1 MSLRG
6 WVCLVLGAFFLI
18 APSVHGADDTIDSP
32 AVAAAAKNIRPDA
45 IRAHMRF
52 LSDGLLQGR
61 APDTPGYEIAARYVS
76 SQLEALGLQPAAV
89 GSSWYQEV
97 PLRKAVLEQSN
108 SSLVFVKDGKE
119 QPLVDGKDYV
129 LTANIAQ
136 QQIDIEAPVVFA
148 GFGVTAPEE
157 NYDDYTGVDVRGKIV
172 AIFGGAP
179 PRFASTVRAYYA
191 DDMVK
196 ARNAASHGASGII
209 SLSLPEDFVRQPWDW
224 NVPQYRMGEIH
235 WLEKDGKP
243 HNPFSYSGVATLN
256 QSGADILFNSASH
269 SFQEACEAARASK
282 SQAFAL
288 AWSVRVHAS
297 NTWKVFKS
305 PNIVAR
311 LDGSD
316 PVLRHEYVVYT
327 AHVDHLGICPPVDGD
342 NVCHGACDNA
352 SGVAS
357 LLEIA
362 RAFATLSA
370 SPRRS
375 ILFVFVTG
383 EEAGLLG
390 SDYFAHFPSVP
401 LDKMVANI
409 NIDGAP
415 GLFYPMKDVVA
426 MGAEHSTLQ
435 KNVQRVALRVGY
447 TLAADPM
454 PEENYF
460 IRSDQYSFVL
470 RGVPSVFV
478 TDGPDS
484 TDPKINGLE
493 FSKKWNVTRYH
504 TPLDNMEQPM
514 DFTSAAHASGFNFL
528 LGVDLAQQQQV
539 PTWNKDDF
547 FGTLFGPIHASSG
560 SAR

>member
-1 MSLRG
+1 MSRRC
-6 WVCLVLGAFFLI
+6 WICLVLASLLLFS
-18 APSVHGADDTIDSP
+18 ASPAEADDAIDSP
-32 AVAAAAKNIRPDA
+32 EVTTALKSIQPDA

-52 LSDGLLQGR
+52 LSDVLLQGR
-61 APDTPGYEIAARYVS
+61 APDTPGYSIAALYVATE
-76 SQLEALGLQPAAV
+76 LEAMGLQPGAAN
-89 GSSWYQEV
+89 GSWFQLVSF
-97 PLRKAVLEQSN
+97 RKSVLEQSK
-108 SSLVFVKDGKE
+108 SSLVVFKDAT
-119 QPLVDGKDYV
+119 PHALVDGKDYV
-129 LTANIAQ
+129 LTANTAQ
-136 QQIDIEAPVVFA
+136 EKINLEAPIVFA

-157 NYDDYTGVDVRGKIV
+157 NYDDYSGIDVHGKIV

-196 ARNAASHGASGII
+196 ARNAESHGAAAII
-209 SLSLPEDFVRQPWDW
+209 SLSLPEDFERQPWDW
-224 NVPQYRMGEIH
+224 NVPQYQMGEIR

-243 HNPFSYSGVATLN
+243 HNPYPYSGVAALN
-256 QSGADILFNSASH
+256 QSGADVLFIGAPH
-269 SFQEACEAARASK
+269 TFQEACEAARASK
-282 SQAFAL
+282 PLSFPL
-288 AWSVRVHAS
+288 AWSARIHTS
-297 NTWKVFKS
+297 NSWKVFQS

-311 LDGSD
+311 LEGSD

-327 AHVDHLGICPPVDGD
+327 AHVDHLGICPPIKGD
-342 NVCHGACDNA
+342 NICHGAIDNA

-362 RAFATLSA
+362 RAYSTLRT

-375 ILFVFVTG
+375 LLFVFVTG

-401 LDKMVANI
+401 FEKIVANI

-415 GLFYPMKDVVA
+415 GIYYPMKDVVA
-426 MGAEHSTLQ
+426 MGAEHSSMQ
-435 KNVQRVALRVGY
+435 KNAETVATKLGY

-478 TDGPDS
+478 TDGPHS
-484 TDPKINGLE
+484 SDPKINGLE
-493 FSKKWNVTRYH
+493 YSKKWNVTRYH
-504 TPLDNMEQPM
+504 TPLDSMDQPM
-514 DFTSAAHASGFNFL
+514 DFPSAARASCFNFL
-528 LGVDLAQQQQV
+528 LGISLADQEQL
-539 PTWNKDDF
+539 PTWNKKDF
-547 FGTLFGPIHASSG
+547 FGTRFGPIHTS
-560 SAR
+560 RENQ

>member
-6 WVCLVLGAFFLI
+6 WVCFTFGGFCLFSSWI
-18 APSVHGADDTIDSP
+18 ANADDAIDSP
-32 AVAAAAKNIRPDA
+32 PVASAANSIRPAA

-52 LSDGLLQGR
+52 LSDSLLQGR
-61 APDTPGYEIAARYVS
+61 APGTPGFAIAALYVAS
-76 SQLEALGLQPAAV
+76 ELEAIGLQPSAAG
-89 GSSWYQEV
+89 GSWFQMV
-97 PLRKAVLEQSN
+97 PFRKSLLDQSK
-108 SSLVFVKDGKE
+108 SSLVFLKDGKRHD
-119 QPLVDGKDYV
+119 LVDGRDYV
-129 LTANIAQ
+129 LTANTAQ
-136 QQIDIEAPVVFA
+136 QQIDLDAPIVFA

-157 NYDDYTGVDVRGKIV
+157 SYDDYSGIDVHGKIV

-196 ARNAASHGASGII
+196 ARNAESHGAAAII
-209 SLSLPEDFVRQPWDW
+209 SLSLPEDFERQPWDW
-224 NVPQYRMGEIH
+224 SVPQYRMGEIR
-235 WLEKDGKP
+235 WLDKDGKP
-243 HNPFSYSGVATLN
+243 HNSYSYSGIAALN
-256 QSGADILFNSASH
+256 QSAAGMLFTGALH
-269 SFQEACEAARASK
+269 SFEEVCQAARASK
-282 SQAFAL
+282 SQAFPL
-288 AWSVRVHAS
+288 GWSARIHAANS
-297 NTWKVFKS
+297 WNAFQS

-311 LDGSD
+311 LEGSD

-327 AHVDHLGICPPVDGD
+327 AHVDHLGICPPIEGD
-342 NVCHGACDNA
+342 NVCHGADDNA

-362 RAFATLSA
+362 RAYSSLPTA
-370 SPRRS
+370 PRRS

-401 LDKMVANI
+401 LDKIVANI

-415 GLFYPMKDVVA
+415 GLFYPMKNLVA

-435 KNVQRVALRVGY
+435 NNVEGIAAKLGY
-447 TLAADPM
+447 SLAPDPM

-470 RGVPSVFV
+470 RGVPAIDVS
-478 TDGPDS
+478 DGPDS

-493 FSKKWNVTRYH
+493 FQKKWNVTRYH
-504 TPLDNMEQPM
+504 TPLDNMEQPLN
-514 DFTSAAHASGFNFL
+514 FPSAARASGFNFL
-528 LGVDLAQQQQV
+528 LGISLANQDQL
-539 PTWNKDDF
+539 PAWNQNDF
-547 FGTLFGPIHASSG
+547 FGTRFGAIHTS
-560 SAR
+560 REREQ